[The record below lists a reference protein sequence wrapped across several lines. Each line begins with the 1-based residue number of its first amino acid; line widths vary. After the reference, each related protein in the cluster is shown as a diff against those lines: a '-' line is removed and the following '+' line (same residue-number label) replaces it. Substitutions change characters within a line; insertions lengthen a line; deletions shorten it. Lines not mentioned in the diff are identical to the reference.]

1 MALFRGMG
9 ARKDATRGTSALE
22 VRKGEAALFTQA
34 TLGGVG
40 VRPGVIP
47 GDRGLLV
54 EGGSSWAYNVWQHH
68 VVTARG
74 GVTDGGLLFGNDGL
88 VTVGTGGVGTT
99 VAAAP
104 GTGSRIDIVWVRHR
118 TAGENGDTT
127 SEPDY
132 GVTSGT
138 PGSPGLAPS
147 IPAGALELAR
157 ATVSAGNAN
166 TSAASITQ
174 TYPRTALRGTPIPV
188 RSEAERNTLS
198 ALASSNLPIEV
209 IRTDKGG
216 RRERNDGG
224 VAGWYVPDV
233 MPLAKVGET
242 GGMSTSLIATGTSGT
257 ILGPSALTLDRP
269 ARVRFDVKLTMR
281 AGANSA
287 GYTRIKVGGVTVA
300 ERRWENHGSTAP
312 VPADVSVVLDMPE
325 GVTSW
330 VVEGSV
336 DPAGVGATPAGGQ
349 YEISW

>member
-1 MALFRGMG
+1 MPLFRSWG
-9 ARKDATRGTSALE
+9 ARPDATRGTSALE
-22 VRKGEAALFTQA
+22 VRKGLAGLFAQSSA
-34 TLGGVG
+34 GGVG
-40 VRPGVIP
+40 ARAGVIP
-47 GDRGLLV
+47 GDRGLVV
-54 EGGSSWAYNVWQHH
+54 EGTTSWAYVVWQHH
-68 VVTARG
+68 VVTSRG
-74 GVTDGGLLFGNDGL
+74 VSDGAHLFGNDGL
-88 VTVGTGGVGTT
+88 VQVGTGGVGTT

-104 GTGSRIDIVWVRHR
+104 GTGSRIDIVWERHR
-118 TAGENGDTT
+118 AADENGDTV
-127 SEPDY
+127 SEPDC

-138 PGSPGLAPS
+138 AGTPGLAPS
-147 IPAGALELAR
+147 IPTGALELGR
-157 ATVSAGNAN
+157 AVVSAGNAN
-166 TSAASITQ
+166 TAAASITQ
-174 TYPRTALRGTPIPV
+174 TFPRTALRGTPIPV